1 MEDHPEFETVMQSI
15 EDRFWDNNKELKQ
28 KLSEKGLLQS
38 LLFLFSILRLNI

>member
-28 KLSEKGLLQS
+28 KLSEKGLHHDHARRFPAKILLQ
-38 LLFLFSILRLNI
+38 